1 LERIWHKGTAML
13 LSYSEI
19 AACGVSLAAADVAAL
34 ALAASR
40 ELVVGED
47 GTARGLPRPERIL
60 LSSAGA
66 VTLAIKGAEVS
77 EQELVAQLAALV
89 RRLLRLDEDTASPTR
104 TRVPGALLVLLARA
118 DGQIDGPVLSLEAFV
133 RALERYGPA
142 DMATLS
148 AVYRRC
154 ADPGSAAVLGD
165 WAAAAVLS
173 SPDRTDAI
181 AASPTARGW
190 WKRTGAVA
198 AVFLGGVAGWS
209 LALAL
214 AERSRPDLQSLQS
227 AREVVTPI
235 TIELQPETGVK
246 PPEPAVASR
255 RPSTRALRPV
265 AVAPLVLSATVGA
278 DAFSPSFAHDSR
290 ELMFHAGR
298 AQGALMRAS
307 IGRAGEVRVATVLR
321 DGAAN
326 YHASLSPDGEWMAY
340 DSDRDG
346 TRGVYVARSDAR
358 EARKISGDG
367 YAAVPSWSTDGRRL
381 AFVKAEARRP
391 RVWNVWVADLE
402 TGALSRVSR
411 HAVGQ
416 AWRASWFPD
425 GDRLAYSVEDTLVIA
440 SLRDGSSRV
449 LRSPRR
455 GRLIR
460 TPAVSP
466 DGKWIVFQVH
476 RDGVWLLDVSSGSM
490 RRVLGDLTAEEFA
503 WSPDGGRVAYHTRRG
518 GAWSVWQM
526 SFDPA

>member
-1 LERIWHKGTAML
+1 ML

-19 AACGVSLAAADVAAL
+19 AACGVRLGAADAAALVVAVA
-34 ALAASR
+34 R
-40 ELVVGED
+40 ELDVDVD
-47 GTARGLPRPERIL
+47 GTARGVPRPDRIL
-60 LSSAGA
+60 LSSSGV
-66 VTLAIKGAEVS
+66 VTLAMKGPETC
-77 EQELVAQLAALV
+77 EQELVVQLAAML
-89 RRLLRLDEDTASPTR
+89 RRLLRLEEEAASPAR

-118 DGQIDGPVLSLEAFV
+118 DGQIEAPVLSLEAFV

-154 ADPGSAAVLGD
+154 AGPGSAAVPGD

-173 SPDRTDAI
+173 SPGRTDTI
-181 AASPTARGW
+181 AASQTTRGW

-198 AVFLGGVAGWS
+198 AVFLGGVVGWS

-246 PPEPAVASR
+246 PPEPTVASR
-255 RPSTRALRPV
+255 RPSARALRPI

-278 DAFSPSFAHDSR
+278 DAFSPSFAHHSR

-298 AQGALMRAS
+298 AQAALMRAS
-307 IGRAGEVRVATVLR
+307 IGQAGEVRVATVLR

-346 TRGVYVARSDAR
+346 TRGVYVARSDASD
-358 EARKISGDG
+358 ARKVSGHG

-466 DGKWIVFQVH
+466 DGKWIVFQVY
-476 RDGVWLLDVSSGSM
+476 RDGVWLLNVSNGSM

>member
-1 LERIWHKGTAML
+1 ML

-19 AACGVSLAAADVAAL
+19 AACDVSLGAADVAAL

-40 ELVVGED
+40 ELDVGED

-77 EQELVAQLAALV
+77 EQVLVAQLAALV
-89 RRLLRLDEDTASPTR
+89 RRLLRLNEGAASPTR

-118 DGQIDGPVLSLEAFV
+118 DGQIDAPVLSLDAFV

-148 AVYRRC
+148 SVYRRC
-154 ADPGSAAVLGD
+154 AGPGSAAAAGD
-165 WAAAAVLS
+165 STAAAVLS
-173 SPDRTDAI
+173 SPDRTEAM

-198 AVFLGGVAGWS
+198 AVFLGGVVGWS

-246 PPEPAVASR
+246 PPEPTVASR
-255 RPSTRALRPV
+255 RPSARALRPV

-307 IGRAGEVRVATVLR
+307 IGQAGEVRVATVLR

-346 TRGVYVARSDAR
+346 TRGVYVARSDASD
-358 EARKISGDG
+358 ARKVSGHG

-440 SLRDGSSRV
+440 SLRDGVSRV

-466 DGKWIVFQVH
+466 DGKWIVFQVY
-476 RDGVWLLDVSSGSM
+476 RDGVWLLNVSNGSM

-503 WSPDGGRVAYHTRRG
+503 WSPDGRRVAYHTRRG